1 MKIHYGVRKI
11 FLIAAAIVLTA
22 FAAGCKQG
30 VDAKKEAQGA
40 GSAPPVQPPQ
50 PAAIV
55 LKVELYG
62 GETEDIQSVIPPSGI
77 PHTAISRF
85 IFKKLHTSAKDPALD
100 GKRIEAEVTDPA
112 SSPPVTLTREPADS
126 NSFKINFSSVTT
138 PTPVKIR
145 FWIEEP
151 KTEYTYAFMH
161 LYFYR
166 NLR

>member
-1 MKIHYGVRKI
+1 MKIHYTVRKI

-50 PAAIV
+50 PAKIAV
-55 LKVELYG
+55 KVELYN

-77 PHTAISRF
+77 PYTINSYF
-85 IFKKLHTSAKDPALD
+85 TYIKKLRASAKDPALD
-100 GKRIEAEVTDPA
+100 GKRIEAEVTLPA

-126 NSFKINFSSVTT
+126 NYFKINFSSVTA
-138 PTPVKIR
+138 PTPVKVR
-145 FWIEEP
+145 FWIDSP
-151 KTEYTYAFMH
+151 KTE
-161 LYFYR
+161 
-166 NLR
+166 

>member
-55 LKVELYG
+55 LKVELYN
-62 GETEDIQSVIPPSGI
+62 GEMEDIQQVIPSSCI
-77 PHTAISRF
+77 PYTINSYF
-85 IFKKLHTSAKDPALD
+85 TYIKKL
-100 GKRIEAEVTDPA
+100 
-112 SSPPVTLTREPADS
+112 
-126 NSFKINFSSVTT
+126 
-138 PTPVKIR
+138 R
-145 FWIEEP
+145 FRHRARP
-151 KTEYTYAFMH
+151 
-161 LYFYR
+161 
-166 NLR
+166 